1 MLAGATE
8 GLTYVDS
15 KGDGRYVIANGKDQ
29 AMRLWDLRRMRSWNE
44 LNEEAPNAKVAYG
57 LPRDWDY
64 RWVDAGLPRSSSPDM
79 ADQGRRRRRRCH
91 RHSCDCRS
99 GYYRKPRHEAHPLD
113 CSVMTY
119 RGHHVLSTLIR
130 CHFSPVESTGGQYV
144 YTGGSNGIIWIY
156 HLDGRVVQGESHAP

>member
-1 MLAGATE
+1 MVCPVIGIIGGSTQISRAARHSTW
-8 GLTYVDS
+8 LT
-15 KGDGRYVIANGKDQ
+15 R
-29 AMRLWDLRRMRSWNE
+29 
-44 LNEEAPNAKVAYG
+44 VA
-57 LPRDWDY
+57 
-64 RWVDAGLPRSSSPDM
+64 VVVVVVVVA
-79 ADQGRRRRRRCH
+79 AIIE
-91 RHSCDCRS
+91 HSCDCRS